1 MARSIVILLLIGA
14 SIAAIASVLSNLM
27 RISEIRSLKREL
39 RRYEKAFDSAKSSI
53 KVIEK
58 YIKDERELPDPL
70 VTLVVKD
77 ETKSDDLPKFGD
89 F

>member
-1 MARSIVILLLIGA
+1 MAKSIVILLIIGA
-14 SIAAIASVLSNLM
+14 AFALVADLFSNM
-27 RISEIRSLKREL
+27 IRISEIRSLKREL
-39 RRYEKAFDSAKSSI
+39 RRYEKAFESAKSSV

>member
-1 MARSIVILLLIGA
+1 MEKSIIGLLLIGA

-27 RISEIRSLKREL
+27 RISEIRSLRREL

-58 YIKDERELPDPL
+58 YIKDERELPDPI

-89 F
+89 E

>member
-1 MARSIVILLLIGA
+1 MAKSIVILLIIGA
-14 SIAAIASVLSNLM
+14 AFALIADLFSNM
-27 RISEIRSLKREL
+27 IRISEIRSLRREL
-39 RRYEKAFDSAKSSI
+39 LRYEKAFESAKSSV

-58 YIKDERELPDPL
+58 YIQNERELPDPL

-89 F
+89 E

>member
-1 MARSIVILLLIGA
+1 MAKSIVILLIIGA
-14 SIAAIASVLSNLM
+14 AFAIIADLFSNM
-27 RISEIRSLKREL
+27 IRILEIRSLRREL
-39 RRYEKAFDSAKSSI
+39 RRYEKAFESAKSSV

>member
-1 MARSIVILLLIGA
+1 MAKSIVILLIIGA
-14 SIAAIASVLSNLM
+14 AFALVADLFSNM
-27 RISEIRSLKREL
+27 IRISEIRSLRRDL
-39 RRYEKAFDSAKSSI
+39 RRYEKAFEYAKRSA

-58 YIKDERELPDPL
+58 YIKDDRELQDPL

-89 F
+89 E